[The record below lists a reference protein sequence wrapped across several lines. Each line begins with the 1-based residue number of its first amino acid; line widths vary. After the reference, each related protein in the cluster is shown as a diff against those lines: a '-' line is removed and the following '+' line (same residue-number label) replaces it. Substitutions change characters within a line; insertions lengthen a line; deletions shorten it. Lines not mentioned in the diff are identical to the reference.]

1 MNAQSS
7 LLRGGLLTIVL
18 MLAAC
23 GGPLKYSPQ
32 GTQIAAG
39 ADAEIIAH
47 VDNKAVMSRVTINAV
62 NLPPPDRIVEQAS
75 AFVVWARKDGGP
87 WQRVGALTY
96 DKDKRK
102 GEMIDV
108 SVPLASFE
116 LVVTAEQ
123 QGDPPGPSKSVVF
136 NQKVAQ

>member
-7 LLRGGLLTIVL
+7 KFRGGLLTIVL

-23 GGPLKYSPQ
+23 GGPLKYAPQ
-32 GTQIAAG
+32 GTPLAAG
-39 ADAEIIAH
+39 ADAEIIAD
-47 VDNKAVMSRVTINAV
+47 VDNSAVMSRITIKTEHLA
-62 NLPPPDRIVEQAS
+62 PPDRIVEA
-75 AFVVWARKDGGP
+75 ATTYVVWARKDGGP
-87 WQRVGALTY
+87 WQRVGALAY
-96 DKDKRK
+96 DKDKRT

-116 LVVTAEQ
+116 LVITAEA
-123 QGDPPGPSKSVVF
+123 QGDPPGPSKSVIF